1 MYIMDGHIPPE
12 VHASLQEVPNPI
24 NEGKV
29 LV

>member
-1 MYIMDGHIPPE
+1 MHIMDGHIPPK
-12 VHASLQEVPNPI
+12 VYASLPEVPNPI